1 MKMRI
6 TNMDTLSAML
16 DRLITERIKWYFFN
30 KNNESDKVNH
40 QLEVIHEIKNKINDL
55 FNECFE
61 NNNYSYKKE
70 FRTFKEDSILEELE
84 ELIINDI
91 NIGEADRE
99 RLKTVQSDTPN
110 LDKLI
115 INEKRLRKANEGRAR
130 NKNEIDKE
138 LNLKFKSSISEAI
151 KKAFKLYMPQ
161 EQEEITQ
168 LAEFVHNLNPKVVV
182 EIGTKNGGTFMV
194 WNEVTKAQTISIDL
208 VDGIHGGVN
217 KEKTLNRNN
226 KFKNLYGNRCSF
238 IEGDSHN
245 QSTLD
250 ILTKTLNGKLIDFL
264 FIDGDHTYEGV
275 KQDFKMYKHL
285 VKPNGWAAFHD
296 INDTER
302 HRKRNVFVGK
312 LWNELKGNK
321 IEFNVNSDWAGIGV
335 IQVKN

>member
-1 MKMRI
+1 MRI
-6 TNMDTLSAML
+6 TNIDTLSAML

-30 KNNESDKVNH
+30 KNNESDKANH
-40 QLEVIHEIKNKINDL
+40 QLEVISEIKNKINDL

-61 NNNYSYKKE
+61 KNNYSYKKE
-70 FRTFKEDSILEELE
+70 FRTFKEDSIIEELE

-99 RLKTVQSDTPN
+99 RLKTVQSNTPN

-138 LNLKFKSSISEAI
+138 LNLKFKSSILEAI
-151 KKAFKLYMPQ
+151 EKAFKLYMPQ

-168 LAEFVHNLNPKVVV
+168 LAEFVHNLNPKVIV

-208 VDGIHGGVN
+208 IDGIHGGVD

-226 KFKNLYGNRCSF
+226 KFK
-238 IEGDSHN
+238 
-245 QSTLD
+245 
-250 ILTKTLNGKLIDFL
+250 
-264 FIDGDHTYEGV
+264 
-275 KQDFKMYKHL
+275 
-285 VKPNGWAAFHD
+285 
-296 INDTER
+296 
-302 HRKRNVFVGK
+302 KRT
-312 LWNELKGNK
+312 
-321 IEFNVNSDWAGIGV
+321 S
-335 IQVKN
+335 

>member
-1 MKMRI
+1 MRI
-6 TNMDTLSAML
+6 TNLDTLSAML
-16 DRLITERIKWYFFN
+16 DRLITERIKWYFFKKEN
-30 KNNESDKVNH
+30 KIAKTNH
-40 QLEVIHEIKNKINDL
+40 QLEVIDEIKIKINIL
-55 FNECFE
+55 LNECFE
-61 NNNYSYKKE
+61 DNSYSYKKE

-130 NKNEIDKE
+130 NKNRIDKE
-138 LNLKFKSSISEAI
+138 LNLKFQKPISQIINE
-151 KKAFKLYMPQ
+151 AFKLYMPQ

-168 LAEFVHNLNPKVVV
+168 LAEFVRDLDPKVVV
-182 EIGTKNGGTFMV
+182 EIGTKNGGTLMI

-208 VDGIHGGVN
+208 IDGIHGGVN
-217 KEKTLNRNN
+217 KEKTINRNN
-226 KFKNLYGNRCSF
+226 NFKELYGDRCSF
-238 IEGDSHN
+238 IEGNSHN
-245 QSTLD
+245 QSTIDVL
-250 ILTKTLNGKLIDFL
+250 IKSLNGELIDFL

-285 VKPNGWAAFHD
+285 VKSGGWIVFHD
-296 INDTER
+296 INDTEK

-312 LWNELKGNK
+312 FWGELKGKK

-335 IQVKN
+335 IQM